1 MKIIGMIPARLG
13 SKRVKNKNLRML
25 GGKPLIE
32 HIVSSAVQVQEF
44 DKVVINSEG
53 IIFEQVARKLGADF
67 YRRPELLASDSAT
80 NDEFAMDFI
89 NKFECDILIQLL
101 PTSPFLTQGTISQF
115 INDMVSKKY
124 ETLIS
129 VKDIQI
135 ECIFSG
141 HPINFEKNAQTPPS
155 QSLEPIKAYACSPM
169 GWQCKKFREN
179 IAKYGAAYHGADG
192 NTGLFSVTGKESVD
206 IDTEEDFVLAEEIL
220 QTIQSGPVAPS
231 YFVGE

>member
-32 HIVSSAVQVQEF
+32 HIVSSAVQVQEL

-53 IIFEQVARKLGADF
+53 VIFGQVARKLGADF
-67 YRRPELLASDSAT
+67 YRRPEALASDSAT

-89 NKFECDILIQLL
+89 DRFECDILIQLL
-101 PTSPFLTQGTISQF
+101 PTSPFLTPETISRF
-115 INDMVSKKY
+115 INDMVTTGY

-141 HPINFEKNAQTPPS
+141 HPINFDKNAETPPS
-155 QSLEPIKAYACSPM
+155 QTLEPIKAYACSPM
-169 GWQCKKFREN
+169 GWQCNKFREN
-179 IAKYGAAYHGADG
+179 ISKYGAAYHGADG
-192 NTGLFSVTGKESVD
+192 NTGLFTVTGKETVD
-206 IDTEEDFVLAEEIL
+206 IDTEEDFVLAQEIL
-220 QTIQSGPVAPS
+220 RTNQSRPVAPS
-231 YFVGE
+231 YFVSE